1 MAVLPIVLWPDPRLS
16 KVCAP
21 LGAADDLAGLIAD
34 MFDTLYAAKGRGL
47 AAPQV
52 GVLKRLFVVD
62 VTWKDGTPDP
72 RVFINPA
79 VVSTSE
85 TITTMDEQCL
95 SIPDLPMPVDR
106 PEWAEL
112 TWETASRSRMAAR
125 FSGVEARI
133 LLHELDH
140 LDGRVILDHQPAD
153 RRQTLDARYAP

>member
-16 KVCAP
+16 EVCAP
-21 LGAADDLAGLIAD
+21 VGPADNLTALVAD

-52 GVLKRLFVVD
+52 GVMKRLFVVD

-72 RVFINPA
+72 RVFINPS
-79 VVSTSE
+79 VVATSE
-85 TITTMDEQCL
+85 TFAAMDEQCL

-106 PEWAEL
+106 PEWVDLE
-112 TWETASRSRMAAR
+112 WQTAPRRPMSAR

-140 LDGRVILDHQPAD
+140 LNGRVILDHQPAD